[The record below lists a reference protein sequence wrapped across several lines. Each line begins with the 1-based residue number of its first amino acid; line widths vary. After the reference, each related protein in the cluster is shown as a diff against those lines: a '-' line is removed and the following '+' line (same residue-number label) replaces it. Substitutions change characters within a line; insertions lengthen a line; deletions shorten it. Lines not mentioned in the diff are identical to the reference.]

1 MKLADILIRPVLT
14 EKANKLSEDSGRY
27 TFVVARKANKLEIKK
42 AVESFY
48 GVDVV
53 SVNTMVVPGK
63 AKSRYTKTGTLT
75 GRKPAY
81 KKAIVKLAEGDN
93 IDIFESI

>member
-1 MKLADILIRPVLT
+1 MKLADVLIRPVLS
-14 EKANKLSEDSGRY
+14 EKANNLSEKSGRY
-27 TFVVARKANKLEIKK
+27 TFVVARKANKLEIKA

-63 AKSRYTKTGTLT
+63 AKSRYTKTGTIS

-81 KKAIVKLAEGDN
+81 KKAIVAVAEGES

>member
-1 MKLADILIRPVLT
+1 MNIADVLIRPVLT
-14 EKANKLSEDSGRY
+14 EKANNLSEKSGRY
-27 TFVVARKANKLEIKK
+27 TFVVARQANKLEIKA

-48 GVDVV
+48 GVDVAK
-53 SVNTMVVPGK
+53 VNTLVVPGK
-63 AKSRYTKTGTLT
+63 TKSRYTKTGTLS

-81 KKAIVKLAEGDN
+81 KKAIVTVAEGES